1 MNQATLQS
9 ERPRHKSENVY
20 FTDELVIKYSDF
32 TQTADDTAQTF
43 TYTVPA
49 GATTDSILAERCF
62 FKDGE
67 LHFGA
72 LARLSYDTFNAWV
85 DRGEIINVEGE
96 ASFVADS
103 AEALPVKLTP
113 FTPFFEQRIT
123 EIAEQLANGEYA
135 NLDHY
140 ESLIGL
146 LSFYELELTQE

>member
-20 FTDELVIKYSDF
+20 FTDSAGDVWFLF
-32 TQTADDTAQTF
+32 
-43 TYTVPA
+43 